1 MRRSRITRARKGA
14 PAVLLAALLAGSC
27 VSLEPQLELPPPPI
41 AGAWPIPPTTALAPV
56 EAPAG
61 DATAVAGDEAAAG
74 APAAAADAGGRA
86 AAADVGWRDFF
97 VDERLE
103 QLIALALQNNRDL
116 RLAVLDVE
124 RARALHDI
132 QRAERVPWVDGSAS
146 ALRQR
151 LSASETG
158 GDAATVSAYNLQ
170 VGVTSYELD
179 LFGRVRSLSH
189 AALERFFA
197 TEEARRG
204 AQLSLIASVA
214 DAYLGLAADRELQ
227 RLAEG
232 TVKSEEESFRLTQRR
247 YELGAVSGL
256 EASQARTTV
265 ERARVDAIR
274 YEGQV
279 EQDLNLLTLLIG
291 GPVDPALLPAGF
303 DESVSAAAALPI
315 GLPSEAL
322 LRRPDVLQAEHFL
335 RAANADVG
343 AARAAF
349 FPRITLTG
357 SAGYASADLDEL
369 FSGGAGIWTFLPR
382 VTVPIFQGGRL
393 RAGRRVAEVDRQA
406 AVTEYERAI
415 QIGFREVS
423 DALIRARSLARQ
435 RAAQAALTEAAGRA
449 YELSRAR
456 YDSGRDSYLLALDS
470 QRSHYFAQQGLIVLR
485 LAEELNRVELYR
497 SVGGGWRENSE

>member
-1 MRRSRITRARKGA
+1 MSGRRAASASLA
-14 PAVLLAALLAGSC
+14 AALLAASLLGGGC
-27 VSLEPQLELPPPPI
+27 ISLEPKLELPPPPI

-61 DATAVAGDEAAAG
+61 GAPAVTGEAATGG
-74 APAAAADAGGRA
+74 APAAAADGGGAA

-103 QLIALALQNNRDL
+103 QLVALALQNNRDL

-151 LSASETG
+151 LSGSETG
-158 GDAATVSAYNLQ
+158 GDPATVSAYNLQ

-204 AQLSLIASVA
+204 AQLSLIAAVA
-214 DAYLGLAADRELQ
+214 DAYLALAADRELQ

-232 TVKSEEESFRLTQRR
+232 TVQSEEESFRLTERR

-265 ERARVDAIR
+265 ERARVDAAR

-303 DESVSAAAALPI
+303 DEGVSAAAALPI
-315 GLPSEAL
+315 GLPSEVL

-335 RAANADVG
+335 RGANADVG

-369 FSGGAGIWTFLPR
+369 FSGGTGIWSFLPR
-382 VTVPIFQGGRL
+382 LTVPIFQGGRL

-415 QIGFREVS
+415 QVGFREVA
-423 DALIRARSLARQ
+423 DALVRARSLARQ

>member
-1 MRRSRITRARKGA
+1 VSGRRATSA
-14 PAVLLAALLAGSC
+14 LLAAALLAGSLLGGGC
-27 VSLEPQLELPPPPI
+27 ISLEPQLELPPLPI

-61 DATAVAGDEAAAG
+61 GAPPVTDGAAPSDAATGGAAAV
-74 APAAAADAGGRA
+74 
-86 AAADVGWRDFF
+86 AADVGWRDFF

-103 QLIALALQNNRDL
+103 QLIALALENNRDL

-151 LSASETG
+151 LSSSETG
-158 GDAATVSAYNLQ
+158 GDPATVSAYSFE
-170 VGVTSYELD
+170 VGVTAYELD

-204 AQLSLIASVA
+204 AQLSLIAAVA

-227 RLAEG
+227 RLAEV
-232 TVKSEEESFRLTQRR
+232 TVTSEEESFRLTERR

-265 ERARVDAIR
+265 ERARVDAAR

-303 DESVSAAAALPI
+303 DEGVSAAAGLPI
-315 GLPSEAL
+315 GLPSEVL

-357 SAGYASADLDEL
+357 SAGHASAELDEL

-406 AVTEYERAI
+406 AVTEYERSI
-415 QIGFREVS
+415 QVGFREVS

-435 RAAQAALTEAAGRA
+435 RAAQTALTEAAGRA
-449 YELSRAR
+449 YQLSRAR

-485 LAEELNRVELYR
+485 LAEEVNRVELYR
-497 SVGGGWRENSE
+497 AVGGGWRESSQ

>member
-1 MRRSRITRARKGA
+1 M
-14 PAVLLAALLAGSC
+14 
-27 VSLEPQLELPPPPI
+27 
-41 AGAWPIPPTTALAPV
+41 
-56 EAPAG
+56 
-61 DATAVAGDEAAAG
+61 
-74 APAAAADAGGRA
+74 
-86 AAADVGWRDFF
+86 
-97 VDERLE
+97 
-103 QLIALALQNNRDL
+103 
-116 RLAVLDVE
+116 
-124 RARALHDI
+124 
-132 QRAERVPWVDGSAS
+132 PWVDGSAS
-146 ALRQR
+146 GLRQR
-151 LSASETG
+151 LSRSETG
-158 GDAATVSAYNLQ
+158 GEPATVSAYNLQ

-204 AQLSLIASVA
+204 AQLSLIAAVA
-214 DAYLGLAADRELQ
+214 DAYLALAADRELQ

-232 TVKSEEESFRLTQRR
+232 TVESEEGRSASPNAATSW
-247 YELGAVSGL
+247 APSPCL

-265 ERARVDAIR
+265 ERARVDAAR

-303 DESVSAAAALPI
+303 DEGVSAAAALPI
-315 GLPSEAL
+315 GLPSEVL

-335 RAANADVG
+335 RGANADVG

-357 SAGYASADLDEL
+357 SAGHASADLDEL
-369 FSGGAGIWTFLPR
+369 FSGGTGIWSFLPR
-382 VTVPIFQGGRL
+382 LTVPIFQGGRL

-415 QIGFREVS
+415 QVGFREVA
-423 DALIRARSLARQ
+423 DALVRARSLARQ